1 MTGYLT
7 RDLDIEFGGLPYRVQ
22 ALQDLQQFSDPD
34 HAAER
39 AGISSAQWSLFG
51 QPWPSGQVLAT
62 HMAGLDVAGKRV
74 LELGCGLALASLV
87 LARRGADVTASDYHP
102 LAGDFL
108 QLNGRS
114 NGLPAI
120 PFLQLDWEKPDPAAG
135 RFDLIIGS
143 DILYE
148 RRHAELLAGVIDGY
162 AQPHAEVI
170 VTDPGRGNAGRFV
183 RLIGALGF
191 AVEQQ
196 HMAFEPQQVAPFRG
210 RIITA
215 RR

>member
-1 MTGYLT
+1 MAGYLT
-7 RDLDIEFGGLPYRVQ
+7 RELDVEFGGAHYRVQ
-22 ALQDLQQFSDPD
+22 ALQDLQQFSDP
-34 HAAER
+34 HGIAER
-39 AGISSAQWSLFG
+39 AGISSALWSLFG
-51 QPWPSGQVLAT
+51 QPWPSGLVLAE
-62 HMAGLDVAGKRV
+62 HMLDIDIQGKRT

-87 LARRGADVTASDYHP
+87 LARRGADITASDYHP
-102 LAGDFL
+102 LAADFL
-108 QLNGRS
+108 AYNTRA
-114 NGLPAI
+114 NDLPAI
-120 PFLQLDWEKPDPAAG
+120 PFRRLDWEQPDADLG

-148 RRHAELLAGVIDGY
+148 RRHAELLNDVIAAH

-183 RLIGALGF
+183 RMLGEHGF

-196 HMAFEPQQVAPFRG
+196 HMAFKADDTPPFRG
-210 RIITA
+210 RLITA